1 MSIGVAVVIALA
13 TAFGVWQAVQRF
25 DRTGAD
31 QKWRA
36 ALRDL
41 QASHGFT
48 THGHSLEAPLPNGV
62 IRIED
67 LAPLATAM
75 RDASAH
81 TRLVV
86 ELDSPHP
93 LHGLTLELKRPSVGS
108 KNDVQLGDADFD
120 TKVHI
125 LGDLGLALT
134 LIGDDNRAFI
144 LDAIRDGWTFSSKR
158 SAGWYLV
165 APPPSLEALLAAIER
180 GRRLATITD
189 NAFDNAVTRLA
200 HAAAHG
206 PTPTIRAAALKPLA
220 TYFADT
226 TEAAAALDRGTY
238 DASPEVRLIVAIE
251 RKNGTSLAAITR
263 HDAATSDHKR
273 RAFDVLL
280 GEPDSDATHAMLA
293 YHCTRPTELSALAVT
308 ALERS
313 RHPDAEQLWCAA
325 MNEPHDQTTQ
335 LAAIRSLHQH
345 GTTASIAAL
354 SPLADRVLTFGRT
367 VELHLAAKEAVASIR
382 LRRDPTATAGSLA
395 LVDAQGGELSVLDPP
410 GS

>member
-1 MSIGVAVVIALA
+1 MSVGVAVVIALG

-25 DRTGAD
+25 GRSSAD
-31 QKWRA
+31 QKWRS

-41 QASHGFT
+41 QLHHGFT
-48 THGHSLEAPLPNGV
+48 AAGHTLEAPLPNGV

-67 LAPLATAM
+67 LAPTM

-93 LHGLTLELKRPSVGS
+93 LHGLTLELKRPSLDS
-108 KNDVQLGDADFD
+108 KNDAQLGDADFD

-144 LDAIRDGWTFSSKR
+144 LDAIRDGWTFTSKR
-158 SAGWYLV
+158 SANWYLV

-180 GRRLATITD
+180 GRTLATQTRA
-189 NAFDNAVTRLA
+189 AFANAVTRLA

-206 PTPTIRAAALKPLA
+206 PTPTVRAAALKPLA
-220 TYFADT
+220 TYFSDT

-238 DASPEVRLIVAIE
+238 DASPQVRLIAAIE
-251 RKNGTSLAAITR
+251 RKNGTALAAITR
-263 HDAATSDHKR
+263 HDAATSDDKR
-273 RAFDVLL
+273 LAFDVLL

-293 YHCTRPTELSALAVT
+293 YHCTRPTELSPLAVNALAP
-308 ALERS
+308 S

-325 MNEPHDQTTQ
+325 LDEPHDHMTR
-335 LAAIRSLHQH
+335 LAAIRNLQH
-345 GTTASIAAL
+345 YGTASSIAAL

-367 VELHLAAKEAVASIR
+367 IELHLAAKEAVESIR
-382 LRRDPTATAGSLA
+382 LRRDPNATAGALA
-395 LVDAQGGELSVLDPP
+395 LADAHGGELSITDP
-410 GS
+410 SRT